1 MPWNTGPTSRGILA
15 RHGVESAVTYPK
27 AGNST
32 RCKGVLTRTQLRR
45 LASAT
50 RRTAETTTR
59 DIGNSTKAKLYDLYH
74 EFFPARTERYR
85 ERARLQHP
93 EFSEFGIRC
102 IVLQRFEH
110 DAIGIFKE
118 MRKQN
123 SVRRPEP
130 KRMSPTEQMKMRT
143 SILESG
149 RRTHRRKFWRVVL
162 GLRPPSLAACS
173 RGGPP
178 FISSASPPP
187 HSP

>member
-1 MPWNTGPTSRGILA
+1 M
-15 RHGVESAVTYPK
+15 
-27 AGNST
+27 
-32 RCKGVLTRTQLRR
+32 
-45 LASAT
+45 
-50 RRTAETTTR
+50 TTR

-110 DAIGIFKE
+110 DAIGFFIE

-143 SILESG
+143 SILNPAGEL
-149 RRTHRRKFWRVVL
+149 T
-162 GLRPPSLAACS
+162 
-173 RGGPP
+173 GGN
-178 FISSASPPP
+178 FGASF
-187 HSP
+187 